1 MQLGAYPRPIF
12 ARSFVLLVAVTP
24 LMTIAVPA
32 KAG

>member
-1 MQLGAYPRPIF
+1 MQLAAYPRPIL
-12 ARSFVLLVAVTP
+12 ARSFVLLVAVTL